1 MKWFDLLLGAV
12 LVAGAFG
19 LSVFLGLTEM
29 RGESMPMLLEG
40 VPMSA
45 AGPMICVV
53 MSILGMK
60 VLSTVSLKN

>member
-1 MKWFDLLLGAV
+1 MKLFDLLLGAV

-60 VLSTVSLKN
+60 VLSTVSLKD